1 LVWRYNTNTAIG
13 VSTPKTTVALACWI
27 WKAEVELEVFLNKPV
42 PFTVAAEAVKP
53 PVAVIL
59 DVTAPVED

>member
-1 LVWRYNTNTAIG
+1 VALPIPIRPLV